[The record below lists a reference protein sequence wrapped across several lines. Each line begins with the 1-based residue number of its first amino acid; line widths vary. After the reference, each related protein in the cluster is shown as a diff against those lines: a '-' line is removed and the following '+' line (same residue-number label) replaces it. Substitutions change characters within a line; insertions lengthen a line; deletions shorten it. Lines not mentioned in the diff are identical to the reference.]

1 MKDQRKAT
9 TLSLIMLALLVAFI
23 KADFLVDVTTWLW
36 KQFVLGVAI
45 GFQSACWSFGGWGLL
60 FDNDDGKII
69 DQCY

>member
-36 KQFVLGVAI
+36 RQFVLGVAI
-45 GFQSACWSFGGWGLL
+45 GM
-60 FDNDDGKII
+60 
-69 DQCY
+69 